1 MVVILDFISRCILRF
16 ILYIRFDAS
25 WADLYLAGYVL
36 EKSLSIDNLMV
47 FVAIFAS
54 FGITGKLQHR
64 ILYWGILGALVFRA
78 IFVMLGTGFIR
89 SKALWGLGFI
99 FALFVLWS
107 GWKMLTT
114 KGEAEEEIEDYT
126 NHLECALDW

>member
-1 MVVILDFISRCILRF
+1 MPIKIAVAFYVY
-16 ILYIRFDAS
+16 LYIRFDAS

-78 IFVMLGTGFIR
+78 IFVMLGTGLFAA
-89 SKALWGLGFI
+89 SPWVGFI
-99 FALFVLWS
+99 FYLRLMGFATHDLSICLALVGYNGL
-107 GWKMLTT
+107 
-114 KGEAEEEIEDYT
+114 
-126 NHLECALDW
+126 